1 MSQFQPP
8 PDVPG
13 SVPSVEPYGRAGFA
27 DPPPW
32 SVSSIVGF
40 VLSLLGCSA
49 PLGFILGIVGIVRT
63 SGGQRRGRGLAI
75 AAIPISLLTG
85 AVAFL
90 LAFGLFVM
98 GAIGVIVSLL
108 PMLLSTDAEASKNA
122 VSLLRE
128 VASDDFNASVSD
140 EQLQA
145 WLLQV
150 AAKHGRLVKIGRPS
164 PAPRSAGS
172 DGVGFG
178 IEGKFIN
185 GRTSI
190 LITLSKQGWRYAIE
204 DMAVDGVSPRGPG

>member
-8 PDVPG
+8 QDVPG

-75 AAIPISLLTG
+75 AAIPISLVTG

-90 LAFGLFVM
+90 LVLGIFLI
-98 GAIGVIVSLL
+98 GAGGVIIRQL
-108 PMLLSTDAEASKNA
+108 PMLLSTDVEVSKNA
-122 VSLLRE
+122 VSFLRE

-145 WLLQV
+145 WLQQV
-150 AAKHGRLVKIGRPS
+150 AAKHGRLVTIGRPS
-164 PAPRSAGS
+164 PVPSSAGTKEIGL
-172 DGVGFG
+172 DV
-178 IEGKFIN
+178 EGKFIN

-204 DMAVDGVSPRGPG
+204 DMAVDGVSPRGPD

>member
-49 PLGFILGIVGIVRT
+49 PLGFFLGIVGIVRT
-63 SGGQRRGRGLAI
+63 RGGQRRGRGLAI
-75 AAIPISLLTG
+75 AAIPISLVTG
-85 AVAFL
+85 AVAVL
-90 LAFGLFVM
+90 LAFGLFVL
-98 GAIGVIVSLL
+98 GAVGVIASQL
-108 PMLLSTDAEASKNA
+108 PMLLSADVETSKDA
-122 VSLLRE
+122 VFLLRE
-128 VASDDFNASVSD
+128 VASDDFNASVND
-140 EQLQA
+140 EKLQA
-145 WLLQV
+145 WLQQV
-150 AAKHGRLVKIGRPS
+150 ATKHGRLVTIGGPS
-164 PAPRSAGS
+164 PVPSSAGS
-172 DGVGFG
+172 DGVGFD

-190 LITLSKQGWRYAIE
+190 LIRLSKQGWRYAIE
-204 DMAVDGVSPRGPG
+204 DIAVDGVSPRGPD